1 MSKFGERWGGLKE
14 CFHILLVCSVINL
27 LYLRYDALNNRS
39 TSCAARKENFR
50 KWDCTTNK
58 LWGVVVDDQLEGAC
72 RFSYFRKLRGGG
84 GNKWKYLLKSELLAI
99 LFVMKWSARNNIYK
113 QISILK
119 FLSTCLVLLQVK
131 QCMKYYTTNS
141 SINIYEPSLKL
152 NHEIFDIIDHRK

>member
-1 MSKFGERWGGLKE
+1 MTLLITGLP
-14 CFHILLVCSVINL
+14 VVQQG
-27 LYLRYDALNNRS
+27 
-39 TSCAARKENFR
+39 RK
-50 KWDCTTNK
+50 TVGS
-58 LWGVVVDDQLEGAC
+58 GVVQLISCGGWWLMINWREGAC

-131 QCMKYYTTNS
+131 QCMKYYTANS